1 MINFQ
6 SLTELFLRKHGTFR
20 PNLIKLAESNMEDEI
35 KTTTLAAFE
44 TYKQDKFEVTKA
56 INKLTTLKGIGP
68 ATASLLLSVHDAAG
82 VVFFGDE
89 VFQWIC
95 SDGKKATIKY
105 NMKEYEDLVSKSR
118 KLIKRLG
125 VDARDVEKVGFVL
138 MKEAIGLTTKE
149 NGSTAVEKKVN
160 GKEPE
165 TAVEDE
171 KEADSED
178 KPAKR
183 RKRGSKPVE
192 KKEPTDMTAE
202 RKAQLV
208 AVAAKGRA
216 ARIARKEA
224 RAAKGQKFRERVD
237 AAREK
242 KKESSPSM
250 PTINAGAKRKSDV
263 TMRAT
268 AASAKRARRSE
279 AK

>member
-1 MINFQ
+1 M
-6 SLTELFLRKHGTFR
+6 
-20 PNLIKLAESNMEDEI
+20 KLAESNMEDEI
-35 KTTTLAAFE
+35 KTATQAAFE
-44 TYKQDKFEVTKA
+44 TYKQDKFEVTNA

-68 ATASLLLSVHDAAG
+68 ATASLLLSVHDAAW

-105 NMKEYEDLVSKSR
+105 NMKEYGDLISKSR
-118 KLIKRLG
+118 NLIKRLG

-138 MKEAIGLTTKE
+138 MKEAGGSTAKE
-149 NGSTAVEKKVN
+149 NGIAAREIKVN
-160 GKEPE
+160 DKEPK
-165 TAVEDE
+165 AVVEDG

-183 RKRGSKPVE
+183 RKRGPKPVE
-192 KKEPTDMTAE
+192 KKEPTDMTPE

-224 RAAKGQKFRERVD
+224 RVAKGKKFRERVD
-237 AAREK
+237 AAKEK
-242 KKESSPSM
+242 NKDDPNPST
-250 PTINAGAKRKSDV
+250 PNVKVGTQRKSDV
-263 TMRAT
+263 TTRGS

-279 AK
+279 V